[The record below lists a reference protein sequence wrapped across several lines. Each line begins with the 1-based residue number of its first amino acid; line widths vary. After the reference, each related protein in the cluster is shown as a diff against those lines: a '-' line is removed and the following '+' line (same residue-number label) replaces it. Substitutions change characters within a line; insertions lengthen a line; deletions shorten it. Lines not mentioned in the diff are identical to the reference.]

1 MGSPTTETGRQA
13 DRETEHNVT
22 LTQGF
27 YLGKYEV
34 TQAQYEAVMGFN
46 PSEFNATSNG
56 DRPVEDLNWTE
67 ALAFCEQL
75 TIRERNAGRIPT
87 DWAYVLPTESQWEY
101 ACRAGTTTV
110 YSWGDDINSS
120 HANYTGTEMEYRS
133 DFKQTGKW
141 GSTGQPVG
149 LFRYARQCLGVDRRL
164 VRSGVPHG

>member
-1 MGSPTTETGRQA
+1 
-13 DRETEHNVT
+13 
-22 LTQGF
+22 
-27 YLGKYEV
+27 
-34 TQAQYEAVMGFN
+34 MGFN

-120 HANYTGTEMEYRS
+120 HANYS
-133 DFKQTGKW
+133 
-141 GSTGQPVG
+141 GSGVDADPGSGAVRAQSLG

-164 VRSGVPHG
+164 VRSGVPHGQSDNRSYRTRIGLASGPAGWFLGQRRGVPAFG